1 MKDPIETTDIFKAA
15 SLLCSNS
22 QLTNVKL
29 IDKDTVLFE
38 LEGENISRIEA
49 NYTNGRLLVNPLEFR
64 GKLNMLRDLMFS
76 RLKQGHEIANEP
88 RLTLVRH

>member
-1 MKDPIETTDIFKAA
+1 MKSPIETTDIFKAA
-15 SLLCSNS
+15 SLLCSGGN
-22 QLTNVKL
+22 LTEVKL

-38 LEGENISRIEA
+38 LTGENAGRLES

-76 RLKQGHEIANEP
+76 RLKQKEYVVSH
-88 RLTLVRH
+88 V